1 MIYIVG
7 DSHVSVFSGVDLSK
21 NGLRHMQPEFG
32 TCYTLSQGQLRN
44 VISKFEQN
52 IPHFL
57 AIKVGS
63 HTAYNSINKVQK
75 IEQVI
80 KEYKINKNDY
90 LFLSFGQI
98 DIQNHLV
105 KNSIKNNV
113 SLSDTIDNCIE
124 RYGKTIKYLK
134 SNYPDLRLGIYT
146 PPATSIGCGNNPI
159 ISTKESIK
167 INNITFEFNEKLK
180 ILANKLN
187 ILYKDISTNLV
198 LDNGL
203 TDNKFVL
210 DDIHLSQEAMPL
222 IMKEFK
228 DLIK

>member
-7 DSHVSVFSGVDLSK
+7 DSHVSVFSGVDLCK

-32 TCYTLSQGQLRN
+32 TCYTLSQGQLKN

-63 HTAYNSINKVQK
+63 HTAYNLLNKVHK

-90 LFLSFGQI
+90 VFLSFGQI

-113 SLSDTIDNCIE
+113 SLSDTIDICIE
-124 RYGKTIKYLK
+124 RYAETIKYLK

-159 ISTKESIK
+159 ISAKESIK

-180 ILANKLN
+180 ILASKLN
-187 ILYKDISTNLV
+187 ILCKDISTKLV

-222 IMKEFK
+222 IMEEFK